1 MTTVL
6 RQPGLL
12 PSKFGPV
19 AINGAAAVVA
29 LGIGAEAAGNAH
41 LALEATLALCFAI
54 ILVRSPRVILV
65 ILLASVFLEIITVG
79 GLTINR
85 VVAPFALIIAIGAIA
100 GGRAV
105 APTGGPVKWAVA
117 YAIWAIASALWS
129 ISFGGTVY
137 LLASLLIAVAY
148 ALAFATLIR
157 NLEELQR
164 AFFALAVI
172 ALPISLY
179 AMATFF
185 AGSASRASGG
195 KGDPNSFAAYELIAL
210 PLVIAAATMAHD
222 RRRRV
227 FLWVTSVAI
236 IGAAIT
242 SLSRGGLITLFVL
255 VLAVV
260 IAPASSIF
268 RSRRQKVV
276 VIVTMVVGGMIA
288 FSATGAAFSQRLDS
302 TFTSSGSSGS
312 GRLNMWKGAVTSIR
326 ERPFLGIGYGTFASV
341 STSLLE
347 RTPGVDLVNFTPSPE
362 GDLVHDTYLETLAEL
377 GIPGLFL
384 FLGLVVATARSLR
397 ESALAARRAG
407 AAQLERATNALLLAV
422 LAWAVAAVFLSL
434 ETSRPLWI
442 LIGFAL
448 AVSRI
453 DRTSP
458 STT

>member
-1 MTTVL
+1 
-6 RQPGLL
+6 
-12 PSKFGPV
+12 
-19 AINGAAAVVA
+19 
-29 LGIGAEAAGNAH
+29 
-41 LALEATLALCFAI
+41 
-54 ILVRSPRVILV
+54 VILV

-117 YAIWAIASALWS
+117 YGIWAIASALWS
-129 ISFGGTVY
+129 VSFGGTIY

-164 AFFALAVI
+164 AFFALAMI

-179 AMATFF
+179 AMGTFF
-185 AGSASRASGG
+185 AGSATRASGG

-222 RRRRV
+222 RRRRI

-268 RSRRQKVV
+268 RSRRQKVI
-276 VIVTMVVGGMIA
+276 VIVTMVVGGAIA
-288 FSATGAAFSQRLDS
+288 FSATGAAFSQRLNS

-326 ERPFLGIGYGTFASV
+326 ERPFQGIGYGTFSSV

-362 GDLVHDTYLETLAEL
+362 GDLVHNTYLETLAEL

-384 FLGLVVATARSLR
+384 FLGLVLATAKSLR
-397 ESALAARRAG
+397 ESALAARRDG
-407 AAQLERATNALLLAV
+407 AAQLERAANALLLAV

>member
-1 MTTVL
+1 VKLMVRQSGL
-6 RQPGLL
+6 RPALL
-12 PSKFGPV
+12 GQALVV
-19 AINGAAAVVA
+19 AGAAVVA

-41 LALEATLALCFAI
+41 VAVEATFALCIAL
-54 ILVRSPRVILV
+54 ILLRTPRAILV

-85 VVAPFALIIAIGAIA
+85 VVAPFALIIALGAIA
-100 GGRAV
+100 GGRAA
-105 APTGGPVKWAVA
+105 APAGRPVKWAVA
-117 YAIWAIASALWS
+117 YGIWAMASALWS
-129 ISFGGTVY
+129 VSFGGTMY
-137 LLASLLIAVAY
+137 LLASLLIAFAY

-164 AFFALAVI
+164 AFFALAMI

-185 AGSASRASGG
+185 AGSATRASGG

-210 PLVIAAATMAHD
+210 PLVIAAATMAEN
-222 RRRRV
+222 RRRRI

-236 IGAAIT
+236 IGAAMT

-260 IAPASSIF
+260 LAPASSIF
-268 RSRRQKVV
+268 RSRRQKIV
-276 VIVTMVVGGMIA
+276 VIVTMVVGATIA
-288 FSATGAAFSQRLDS
+288 FTATGAAFSQRLNS

-312 GRLNMWKGAVTSIR
+312 GRLNMWKGAVTSVR
-326 ERPFLGIGYGTFASV
+326 ERPFLGIGYGTFSSV

-347 RTPGVDLVNFTPSPE
+347 RTPGVDLVNFTPSPD

-384 FLGLVVATARSLR
+384 FMGLLVATASSLR
-397 ESALAARRAG
+397 ASAHAARRAG
-407 AAQLERATNALLLAV
+407 AAGLERATNALRLSV
-422 LAWAVAAVFLSL
+422 LAWAVAAIFLSL

-448 AVSRI
+448 AVGRI
-453 DRTSP
+453 DRAP
-458 STT
+458 PDAA

>member
-1 MTTVL
+1 
-6 RQPGLL
+6 
-12 PSKFGPV
+12 
-19 AINGAAAVVA
+19 
-29 LGIGAEAAGNAH
+29 
-41 LALEATLALCFAI
+41 
-54 ILVRSPRVILV
+54 VILV

-85 VVAPFALIIAIGAIA
+85 VVAPFALLISIVAIA

-117 YAIWAIASALWS
+117 YGIWAIASALWS
-129 ISFGGTVY
+129 VSFGGTIY

-164 AFFALAVI
+164 AFFALAMI

-185 AGSASRASGG
+185 AGSATRASGG

-222 RRRRV
+222 RRRRI

-268 RSRRQKVV
+268 RSRRQKVI
-276 VIVTMVVGGMIA
+276 VIVTMVVGGAIA
-288 FSATGAAFSQRLDS
+288 FSATGAAFSQRLNS
-302 TFTSSGSSGS
+302 TFTASGSSGS

-326 ERPFLGIGYGTFASV
+326 ERPFQGIGYGTFSSV

-377 GIPGLFL
+377 GIPGLVL
-384 FLGLVVATARSLR
+384 FLGLVLATAKSLR
-397 ESALAARRAG
+397 ESALAARRVG
-407 AAQLERATNALLLAV
+407 AAQLERAANALLLAV